1 MQKPPLDPDVDD
13 TAPTDA
19 ALTGTMSSTLSRTFV
34 CSTPTRPEPTGE
46 RLPGSCCTLTLMV
59 NLIVHDMLSIVTWPA
74 PNG

>member
-19 ALTGTMSSTLSRTFV
+19 ALTVYDEQHIIRTFV

-46 RLPGSCCTLTLMV
+46 RSPGSCCTLTLIV
-59 NLIVHDMLSIVTWPA
+59 NLIVLDMLSIVTWPA